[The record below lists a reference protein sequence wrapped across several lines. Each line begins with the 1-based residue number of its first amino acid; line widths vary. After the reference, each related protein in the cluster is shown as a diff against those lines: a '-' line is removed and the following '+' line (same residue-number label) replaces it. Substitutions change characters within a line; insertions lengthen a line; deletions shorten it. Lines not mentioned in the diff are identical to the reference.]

1 MASSLH
7 DPCGSTPHA
16 GQSSSQPAASR
27 HALAGHFFVFL
38 PDAAALS
45 ACPEVIA
52 PMHNAALCAVRAQA
66 GISISGQGGSRVAAA

>member
-45 ACPEVIA
+45 DYPEVIA
-52 PMHNAALCAVRAQA
+52 PAQNAALCAAKAQESTSIPGRGSHRAA
-66 GISISGQGGSRVAAA
+66 